1 MIKDKKSIRQAA
13 LALFLLSFLSTQG
26 QTSDASKYPQG
37 YFANPLN
44 IPMSLSANFGELR
57 PGHWH
62 MGLDLRTDQKENLP
76 VLAAADGY
84 IAHIG
89 IRPLSFGKFIIINH
103 PNGYSTLY
111 AHLNEFYPGLEKFI
125 REKQKENYPQIKICI
140 CKG

>member
-1 MIKDKKSIRQAA
+1 MIKYKNPIRQTA
-13 LALFLLSFLSTQG
+13 LVLFLFSFLNIQS
-26 QTSDASKYPQG
+26 QTTGAGKYPQG
-37 YFANPLN
+37 YFVNPLD
-44 IPMSLSANFGELR
+44 IPMFLSANFGELR

-76 VLAAADGY
+76 VLASANGY

-111 AHLNEFYPGLEKFI
+111 A
-125 REKQKENYPQIKICI
+125 
-140 CKG
+140 